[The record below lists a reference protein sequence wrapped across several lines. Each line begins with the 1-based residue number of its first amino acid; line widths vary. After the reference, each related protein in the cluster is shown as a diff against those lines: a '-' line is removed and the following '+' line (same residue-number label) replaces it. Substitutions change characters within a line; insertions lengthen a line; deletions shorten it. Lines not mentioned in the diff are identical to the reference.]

1 MSQTA
6 PTPPEGF
13 TNVSIPPSKQQKGK
27 KLIPLFLGLLV
38 IGSGFSYKKWFNIPN
53 KSVNILKISG
63 RIEGYKTEIG
73 IKRSGR
79 IESITV
85 REGAYAKKG
94 QVLIKLDDSKDQLL
108 REQLRGTEARIVSA
122 QSDKGQVIADLN
134 RVRSEF
140 EQIDIQISE
149 AKLNL
154 QQSQGDTIGRIEQ
167 AKANVSAAKA
177 QLIQV
182 QAQAKQAA
190 AEVKL
195 ARMNSDRYKQLI
207 KEGAINRQ
215 QFYGSHAL
223 SG

>member
-13 TNVSIPPSKQQKGK
+13 TNISIPPSKQQKGK

-38 IGSGFSYKKWFNIPN
+38 FGSSISYTLWFNRLN
-53 KSVNILKISG
+53 KSLNILKLSG
-63 RIEGYKTEIG
+63 RIEGYETEIG

-85 REGAYAKKG
+85 REGAYVKKG
-94 QVLIKLDDSKDQLL
+94 QVLIKLDDSNDQLL

-122 QSDKGQVIADLN
+122 QSDQEQVVADLN
-134 RVRSEF
+134 KVRSEF
-140 EQIDIQISE
+140 EQIDSQISE

-167 AKANVSAAKA
+167 AEANVSAAKA
-177 QLIQV
+177 QLIQA
-182 QAQAKQAA
+182 QAQTKQIGRAH
-190 AEVKL
+190 V
-195 ARMNSDRYKQLI
+195 
-207 KEGAINRQ
+207 
-215 QFYGSHAL
+215 
-223 SG
+223 